1 MSLPLSSSSHGLPF
15 HEAFTTS
22 SDSPE
27 GKHLL
32 RNSRSLYNNNGNYY
46 SSSISL
52 KNYSIKFESCHTV
65 LSFKNDEDDEDR
77 RRRKR
82 ERRKTKRRTQQTE
95 TQQETHE
102 ARNRKLSGDGDG
114 SGDGSGSGD
123 GDGDGDSGDGD
134 SGSGDSGSG
143 SGDGWDGTGGGVQY
157 QRMVK
162 FRLCPVNDCS
172 NKSSNGCKSEYGEYV
187 VDMATFL
194 EAYVQDKQANLS
206 TFCEATKY
214 NSCSCNS
221 DDNSYGGSSSCEISC
236 FSSLGLDECVLYAQQ
251 QKYGSSGFSL
261 DYFSGQC
268 QYLNYKN
275 GNNQNYNNNNY
286 YDDDED
292 EDEDGDSGS
301 DSGSGDEDGDG
312 SGSGSGDGDRRKR
325 DRELGWL
332 SWFNDDNGASSSSYN
347 SNSNYNSNSGSSS
360 YNSNYNSY
368 GYSSSNYYL
377 GPYCS
382 SDGKAI
388 HMGLFKD
395 SSCSVFADSYK
406 GGGGYTYKVKTG
418 SELPYNSNTTYSLV
432 DKKCQ
437 NCVLESSSYNSG
449 SSTISENTQ
458 TMYLKSAKCESS
470 LYSTSYPNTD
480 GCSYINGIA
489 KLEKMQM
496 GTGGGG
502 SILYW

>member
-1 MSLPLSSSSHGLPF
+1 MLNFSIMRIAKIFLFVLNTMTLPLSTSSHGLPF
-15 HEAFTTS
+15 HEAFSTS
-22 SDSPE
+22 SDSAE

-32 RNSRSLYNNNGNYY
+32 RNSRSLYY

-52 KNYSIKFESCHTV
+52 ENYSIKFESCHTI

-77 RRRKR
+77 RRRK
-82 ERRKTKRRTQQTE
+82 TKRR
-95 TQQETHE
+95 
-102 ARNRKLSGDGDG
+102 RKDRKLSGDGDG
-114 SGDGSGSGD
+114 DGDGSGSGS
-123 GDGDGDSGDGD
+123 GDGDSGDGD
-134 SGSGDSGSG
+134 SGSEDSGSG

-162 FRLCPVNDCS
+162 FRLCPVSDCS

-194 EAYVQDKQANLS
+194 EAYVQDKQTNLS

-221 DDNSYGGSSSCEISC
+221 DDYSYGSGSSCEISC
-236 FSSLGLDECVLYAQQ
+236 FSSLGLDECVLYAQR

-286 YDDDED
+286 YDDDDD

-301 DSGSGDEDGDG
+301 DSGSGDEDEDGSG
-312 SGSGSGDGDRRKR
+312 SGSGSGDGDRRRKRR
-325 DRELGWL
+325 DRELGWF
-332 SWFNDDNGASSSSYN
+332 SWLNDVNGGSSSSYN

-360 YNSNYNSY
+360 YISNYNSY
-368 GYSSSNYYL
+368 GSSSSNYYL

-395 SSCSVFADSYK
+395 SVSLSINQFSY
-406 GGGGYTYKVKTG
+406 
-418 SELPYNSNTTYSLV
+418 L
-432 DKKCQ
+432 
-437 NCVLESSSYNSG
+437 
-449 SSTISENTQ
+449 
-458 TMYLKSAKCESS
+458 
-470 LYSTSYPNTD
+470 
-480 GCSYINGIA
+480 
-489 KLEKMQM
+489 
-496 GTGGGG
+496 
-502 SILYW
+502 